1 LAFYEEIKANNRMTF
16 VLFVAFFLLILLLG
30 VVSSYLLE
38 IAYGVD
44 GYVIVILFA
53 IFAIVYMVV
62 AYYNSDKIVTA
73 ISFAKPADPKKFKQL
88 HNIVEEMAIA
98 SGLPKPKVYV
108 INDTAINA
116 FATGRNPEHS
126 VVCVTTGCIQRL
138 TRPELTAVV
147 AHEMSHI
154 QNSDIKVMTMA
165 ATLVG
170 LAVLLSDFMLR
181 FFFRGMIFGR
191 GRGGRSRGGSSDKG
205 GGGITIVLIIV
216 AIALAILTPIIAQII
231 KMAISRKREYL
242 ADASAV
248 QMTRYPGGLAS
259 ALSKIKNDSEP
270 LEAANKATAHL
281 YIANPLKGQKL
292 WMKSM
297 FATHP
302 PIDDRIAKLNAM

>member
-1 LAFYEEIKANNRMTF
+1 MAFYEEIKANNRMTY
-16 VLFVAFFLLILLLG
+16 VLFVAFFLLILVLG
-30 VVSSYLLE
+30 IVISYLMDSY
-38 IAYGVD
+38 I
-44 GYVIVILFA
+44 IVPIFAVFA
-53 IFAIVYMVV
+53 IIYIVV

-73 ISFAKPADPKKFKQL
+73 ISRAKLADPKQFKQL

-108 INDTAINA
+108 IHDTAINA

-165 ATLVG
+165 AILVG
-170 LAVLLSDFMLR
+170 LAVLLSDFLLR
-181 FFFRGMIFGR
+181 MFFWGGLR
-191 GRGGRSRGGSSDKG
+191 GRRNSKDG
-205 GGGITIVLIIV
+205 GGLAIAGIVLGLL
-216 AIALAILTPIIAQII
+216 LAILTPVIAQII
-231 KMAISRKREYL
+231 RMAISRKREYL

-248 QMTRYPGGLAS
+248 QLTRYPGGLAS
-259 ALSKIKNDSEP
+259 ALSKIKNDSEL

-281 YIANPLKGQKL
+281 YIANPLKGQKI

-302 PIDDRIAKLNAM
+302 PIDDRISRLKAM

>member
-1 LAFYEEIKANNRMTF
+1 MAFYEEIKANNRMTF
-16 VLFVAFFLLILLLG
+16 VLFVAFFLLILVLG
-30 VVSSYLLE
+30 IVISYLMGSY
-38 IAYGVD
+38 I
-44 GYVIVILFA
+44 IVPIFA
-53 IFAIVYMVV
+53 IFAIIYIVI

-73 ISFAKPADPKKFKQL
+73 ISRAKQADPQQFKQL

-98 SGLPKPKVYV
+98 SGLPKPKVYI

-126 VVCVTTGCIQRL
+126 VVCVTTGCLQRL

-165 ATLVG
+165 AILVG
-170 LAVLLSDFMLR
+170 LAVLLSDFLLR
-181 FFFRGMIFGR
+181 MFFWGGLR
-191 GRGGRSRGGSSDKG
+191 GRRNSKDG
-205 GGGITIVLIIV
+205 GGLAVAGIVLGLL
-216 AIALAILTPIIAQII
+216 LAILTPVIAQVIR
-231 KMAISRKREYL
+231 MAISRKREYL

-259 ALSKIKNDSEP
+259 ALLKIKNDSEP

-281 YIANPLKGQKL
+281 YIANPLKGQKI

-302 PIDDRIAKLNAM
+302 PIDDRISRLNAM